1 MQLKDCFEK
10 ALEASRELNCVSASK
25 IDRTLTALADAA
37 EKHTDEIL
45 EANREDLARMEPSD
59 PMYDRLLL
67 NRERIAGIA
76 ADIRNVASLPSQL

>member
-37 EKHTDEIL
+37 EKHTKPTGRTWRGWSRPTRCTT
-45 EANREDLARMEPSD
+45 ACC
-59 PMYDRLLL
+59 
-67 NRERIAGIA
+67 
-76 ADIRNVASLPSQL
+76 

>member
-37 EKHTDEIL
+37 EKHTGRTWRGWSRPTRCTT
-45 EANREDLARMEPSD
+45 ACC
-59 PMYDRLLL
+59 
-67 NRERIAGIA
+67 
-76 ADIRNVASLPSQL
+76 

>member
-37 EKHTDEIL
+37 EKHGNQKQRPLGRAKPTGRTRRGWSRPTRCTT
-45 EANREDLARMEPSD
+45 ACC
-59 PMYDRLLL
+59 
-67 NRERIAGIA
+67 
-76 ADIRNVASLPSQL
+76 